1 MQEKWGRTV
10 KCRVWIRKFRK
21 NNLNTAVNFERYNSK
36 DKLGLI
42 YGHTVEWMKIRS
54 EYQWYGHRE
63 KSAKFFL
70 NLEKYLAMKSTVKML
85 EINDI
90 EITNQNLINN
100 EIHNFDEMK
109 SHFLVRYLSLR

>member
-1 MQEKWGRTV
+1 
-10 KCRVWIRKFRK
+10 
-21 NNLNTAVNFERYNSK
+21 
-36 DKLGLI
+36 
-42 YGHTVEWMKIRS
+42 MKIRS